1 MWILQA
7 RVWETTFEIIRGT
20 RDTCERE
27 AYKRYNTCPR
37 PGMGWLRLMGI
48 YGIPQLEV
56 RLIKKTGEEVLPEVA
71 PEFIPSEEC

>member
-7 RVWETTFEIIRGT
+7 RVGETAFDIAQGT

-37 PGMGWLRLMGI
+37 PGMGWLRLAGLSH
-48 YGIPQLEV
+48 IPQLEI
-56 RLIKKTGEEVLPEVA
+56 RLIKRTYGVVPD
-71 PEFIPSEEC
+71 FIPSEEC

>member
-7 RVWETTFEIIRGT
+7 RVWETTFEITRGT

-27 AYKRYNTCPR
+27 AHKRYNVCPK
-37 PGMGWLRLMGI
+37 PGTGWNSLMGLP
-48 YGIPQLEV
+48 GIPRLEI
-56 RLIKKTGEEVLPEVA
+56 RLIKAEEEKA